1 VINEQPLFIRE
12 YSKNLLFTSVWKDT
26 SFLSQLNV
34 MDYSL
39 VVGVDSDTHELIIGI
54 VGKVFYLFIYLFI
67 LFYFQYLI
75 LVIILLKYNNNNNN
89 NNNNI
94 IIIIIII
101 IILLLLLLLLLLY
114 YYYYYYY
121 YFK

>member
-39 VVGVDSDTHELIIGI
+39 VVGVDSETHELITGI
-54 VGKVFYLFIYLFI
+54 VGK
-67 LFYFQYLI
+67 
-75 LVIILLKYNNNNNN
+75 
-89 NNNNI
+89 
-94 IIIIIII
+94 
-101 IILLLLLLLLLLY
+101 
-114 YYYYYYY
+114 
-121 YFK
+121 